1 MTPYEQD
8 SVFTPQDSRLLPG
21 PQGGLSMLLGAH
33 SELDMTFDSSFHP
46 MLLLTS
52 LEP

>member
-1 MTPYEQD
+1 MTPSEQD
-8 SVFTPQDSRLLPG
+8 SGLTPQDIMLLPG
-21 PQGGLSMLLGAH
+21 PWGGLSMLLGAH